1 MTKPATTP
9 WEVARIRVPI
19 SNGHDQ
25 SITRKL
31 PQSPRFLPAPP
42 EAWQAYLGHPR
53 GGAGN
58 LVRRRSNDRA
68 TAMPLIDAHITSLDR
83 SLRGPGRAKGDLLTE
98 ARDGLVDAAE
108 SFQRQG
114 LGREDAERRAI
125 AEFGPMPEVAAAYQ
139 VELGI
144 GQARRTALAVLVVM
158 ASQPVVWNYAW
169 RSLPHGRVHAVGE
182 LFAFASQVVEWLG
195 GLAIAGAL
203 LIMGACGIG
212 LRLADL
218 GRRIPMLGAI
228 FGLAVSSV
236 FATFG
241 VVLTLLSPAAEARSM
256 GSLSG
261 LPWTMVFLMIPLA
274 GVAVLA
280 RRCLE
285 LARAC
290 RFSPSR

>member
-1 MTKPATTP
+1 MT
-9 WEVARIRVPI
+9 
-19 SNGHDQ
+19 
-25 SITRKL
+25 
-31 PQSPRFLPAPP
+31 
-42 EAWQAYLGHPR
+42 
-53 GGAGN
+53 
-58 LVRRRSNDRA
+58 
-68 TAMPLIDAHITSLDR
+68 LIDAYISSLDR
-83 SLRGPGRAKGDLLTE
+83 SLRGPARAKGDLLTE

-108 SFQRQG
+108 SHQVQG

-182 LFAFASQVVEWLG
+182 LFAFASQIVEWLA
-195 GLAIAGAL
+195 GLAVVGAL
-203 LIMGACGIG
+203 LIVGACGIG

-241 VVLTLLSPAAEARSM
+241 VVLTLLSPAAEARSI

-261 LPWTMVFLMIPLA
+261 LPWTVVFLMIPLA
-274 GVAVLA
+274 GVAVTA

-290 RFSPSR
+290 RFSPTEPVAARAR

>member
-1 MTKPATTP
+1 MT
-9 WEVARIRVPI
+9 
-19 SNGHDQ
+19 
-25 SITRKL
+25 
-31 PQSPRFLPAPP
+31 
-42 EAWQAYLGHPR
+42 
-53 GGAGN
+53 
-58 LVRRRSNDRA
+58 
-68 TAMPLIDAHITSLDR
+68 LIDAYITSLDR
-83 SLRGPGRAKGDLLTE
+83 SLRGPMRAKADLLTE

-182 LFAFASQVVEWLG
+182 LFAFASQIVEWLA
-195 GLAIAGAL
+195 GLAVVGAL
-203 LIMGACGIG
+203 LIVGACGIG

-261 LPWTMVFLMIPLA
+261 LPWTVVFLMIPLA